1 MKTFKEL
8 IVRAQRGDHD
18 SQEELLRMYKPLL
31 MKEAVIDGVYDE
43 DLYQQLCY
51 RFLICIERFVF

>member
-8 IVRAQRGDHD
+8 VVRAKRGDHNA
-18 SQEELLRMYKPLL
+18 QEELLTMYKTLL

>member
-8 IVRAQRGDHD
+8 VVRAKRGDHNA
-18 SQEELLRMYKPLL
+18 QEELLTMYKPLL

>member
-1 MKTFKEL
+1 MKTIKEL
-8 IVRAQRGDHD
+8 VVRAKRGDHNA
-18 SQEELLRMYKPLL
+18 QEELLRMYKPLL

-51 RFLICIERFVF
+51 RFIICIERFVF